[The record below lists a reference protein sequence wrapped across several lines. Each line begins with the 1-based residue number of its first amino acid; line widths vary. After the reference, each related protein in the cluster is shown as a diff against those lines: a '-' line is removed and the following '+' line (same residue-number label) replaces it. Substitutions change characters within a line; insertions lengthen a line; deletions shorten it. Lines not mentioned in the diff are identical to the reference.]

1 MIRRTVVFLVA
12 MVAALPAL
20 ADSLSLAMLADDDHG
35 RSIDLHGQYSPIE
48 ALTLAASAGH
58 SSAALSGGEDFKGN
72 SLGASI
78 DLDVGA
84 FFANGAIDHWKD
96 SGELRS
102 TALHGELGYLA
113 DNGLSLAALVAS
125 HDLRATYSATVLG
138 QLRERDIDFQGT
150 GFGGDL
156 SWYGEAWT
164 TGVRYLAYDYGR
176 SVDRVR
182 SVLESANTQRFPR
195 LQRLAGS
202 VATRAA
208 GAPDREA
215 SFMLARQFDHK
226 SLTASLQWQ
235 RDAVT
240 RVESKGVDL
249 TLGLDPAKH
258 WAVDVSI
265 GASRDKEAG
274 TIAWAGLAL
283 KLRSAQQDP

>member
-1 MIRRTVVFLVA
+1 MVVVLVA
-12 MVAALPAL
+12 LVATTPAV
-20 ADSLSLAMLADDDHG
+20 ADSLSLATLADDDHG
-35 RSIDLHGQYSPIE
+35 RSIDLHGLYSPIE
-48 ALTLAASAGH
+48 SLTLGASVGR
-58 SSAALSGGEDFKGN
+58 SSAALSGGEDFRGN
-72 SLGASI
+72 SLGASV
-78 DLDVGA
+78 DVDVDA
-84 FFANGAIDHWKD
+84 FFAGGAIDRWKD

-125 HDLRATYSATVLG
+125 HDLRVTYSATVVG
-138 QLRERDIDFQGT
+138 QLRQRDIDFKGT
-150 GFGGDL
+150 GLGGDL

-182 SVLESANTQRFPR
+182 SVLESASTQRFPR

-215 SFMLARQFDHK
+215 SLMLARQFARR
-226 SLTASLQWQ
+226 SLTATLQWQ

-240 RVESKGVDL
+240 HVESKGVDL
-249 TLGLDPAKH
+249 TLGLEPAQH

-274 TIAWAGLAL
+274 TTAWAGLAL
-283 KLRSAQQDP
+283 KLRSAQRDP